1 MAHKVTPTLAAHNG
15 PLANTNLAFAHRVIP
30 LTDLVGMPSASSE
43 GMSTKPLARQVM
55 PGHNDAESA
64 DASDGAVRTRDS
76 LFHWCGTVDAIR
88 NARTAKDR
96 LRLLEAYFVVVAE
109 ETVGPAARFFEGRL
123 VSGGDPSTRVP
134 ESLVGDAIREVG
146 RIDLEG
152 FRARCARHGN
162 LGDVAAEVFAGRL
175 PSGLPVSEVGAW
187 ADDLGMALG
196 TPAERELV
204 TDMLGHLSSL
214 EALYLV
220 RLLLGQLDAGVEA
233 ADVERAVAFRRAQP
247 DSRRAPDRRRG
258 EAEADELD
266 GPSRRRR
273 SR

>member
-1 MAHKVTPTLAAHNG
+1 
-15 PLANTNLAFAHRVIP
+15 
-30 LTDLVGMPSASSE
+30 
-43 GMSTKPLARQVM
+43 MSTKPLARQVM

-88 NARTAKDR
+88 NARTAEDR
-96 LRLLEAYFVVVAE
+96 LRLLEAYFVAVAE
-109 ETVGPAARFFEGRL
+109 ETVEPATRFFQGRL
-123 VSGGDPSTRVP
+123 VSTADPSTRVA
-134 ESLVGDAIREVG
+134 ESVVGEAIREVG

-152 FRARCARHGN
+152 FRARCARHSD
-162 LGDVAAEVFAGRL
+162 LGEVAAEVFAGRL

-204 TDMLGHLSSL
+204 ADMLGHLSSL
-214 EALYLV
+214 EALYV
-220 RLLLGQLDAGVEA
+220 IRLLLGQLDAGVDA
-233 ADVERAVAFRRAQP
+233 ADVERAVAFRSAQP
-247 DSRRAPDRRRG
+247 DSRRTRDRRRP
-258 EAEADELD
+258 EAEADEFE
-266 GPSRRRR
+266 GPSRRR